1 VDASA
6 AAGAPAAAAPDG
18 ALSPEDIM
26 GVSLQPIKFFTTRS
40 GHRYFEGGV
49 LPSGQTVTEISLDR
63 ITIKKGDR
71 TSEILLRGH

>member
-1 VDASA
+1 
-6 AAGAPAAAAPDG
+6 
-18 ALSPEDIM
+18 
-26 GVSLQPIKFFTTRS
+26 
-40 GHRYFEGGV
+40 V

>member
-1 VDASA
+1 
-6 AAGAPAAAAPDG
+6 
-18 ALSPEDIM
+18 M
-26 GVSLQPIKFFTTRS
+26 GVSLEPIKFFTTRS

-63 ITIKKGDR
+63 ITIKKGNK